1 MLLSADCERKQEST
15 EDIRGSNSLPSGTP
29 ALLISP
35 DSHLDSPADI
45 CRHNCAHVDLL
56 LSTPGSPEDFQSGKF
71 SHFLLSHLPP
81 PPPPFFFLGHG
92 KKILVFGIR
101 HNPMTQ
107 FLRAGREKKRPRCCF
122 LHCFLPLKVKVYL
135 QLENV
140 SVVWRRQPGE
150 NFHFYLCR
158 TSIDFLKLF
167 LGPKKQ

>member
-29 ALLISP
+29 VLLISP

-71 SHFLLSHLPP
+71 SHFLLSHPP
-81 PPPPFFFLGHG
+81 PTTTFFFLGHG

-107 FLRAGREKKRPRCCF
+107 FLRAGRGKKEATLLFSSLFSTFESKSLFTVRKCVCRLTPTA
-122 LHCFLPLKVKVYL
+122 
-135 QLENV
+135 
-140 SVVWRRQPGE
+140 GG
-150 NFHFYLCR
+150 NFHFYL
-158 TSIDFLKLF
+158 
-167 LGPKKQ
+167 